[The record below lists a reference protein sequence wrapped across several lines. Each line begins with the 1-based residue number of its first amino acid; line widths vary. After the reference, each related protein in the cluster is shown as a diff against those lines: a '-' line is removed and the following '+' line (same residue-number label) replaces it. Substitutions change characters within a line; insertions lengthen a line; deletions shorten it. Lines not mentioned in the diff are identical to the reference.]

1 MLPGRRFP
9 LNGLETNLTVTI
21 SVQGLSGVEEI
32 QGDIYDYPKYYDL
45 VYGSD
50 WKAEFDFL
58 LACADR
64 FLDQPLKS
72 AFEPACG
79 TGRLLYRLGKAG
91 FQVAGNDLNPKAV
104 EFCNQRLARFGLSET
119 AAVADMADFHLTEP
133 VDLGFNMINS
143 FRHLNTEALA
153 AGHLQCMAR
162 AIRSGG
168 IYVLG
173 LHLVPLRGEACENEA
188 WSATR
193 GHLTV
198 NSDLWLIERK
208 LEERYEEYA
217 MHYDIYT
224 PSRQFRI
231 RDQLRFRTYTADQ
244 FCQLVD
250 RTEGLKMEAVFDFQ
264 YDLSEP
270 VTLDESTEDA
280 IFILRAG

>member
-1 MLPGRRFP
+1 M
-9 LNGLETNLTVTI
+9 
-21 SVQGLSGVEEI
+21 EEI

-58 LACADR
+58 LGCAER
-64 FLDQPLKS
+64 FLARPVES
-72 AFEPACG
+72 VFEPACG

-91 FQVAGNDLNPKAV
+91 LQVAGNDLNPEAV
-104 EFCNQRLARFGLSET
+104 AFCNRRLARYGLPET
-119 AAVADMADFHLTEP
+119 AVVGDMSNFQLGSP
-133 VDLGFNMINS
+133 IDLGFNMINS

-153 AGHLQCMAR
+153 IGHLQCMAR
-162 AIRSGG
+162 AIRDGG

-173 LHLVPLRGEACENEA
+173 IHLVPLAGDPCESET

-198 NSDLWLIERK
+198 NSDLWLTERK

-217 MHYDIYT
+217 MQYDIYT
-224 PSRQFRI
+224 PTRQFRI
-231 RDQLRFRTYTADQ
+231 RDKLRFRTYTAEQ
-244 FCQLVD
+244 FCQLIHRVD
-250 RTEGLKMEAVFDFQ
+250 GLNVEAVFDFQ

-270 VTLDESTEDA
+270 VHLDDRTEDA